1 MQDHQ
6 GSIQVESEVG
16 KGSTFKLLLP
26 IQREEVESTEI
37 RVADPE

>member
-16 KGSTFKLLLP
+16 KGSTFKLLLS